1 MDLRAL
7 MSFVTVCRLGN
18 ITRAPEALYIS
29 QPALPRQLQELEQEL
44 GCQLLVRSTRSLSLT
59 ENGYL
64 FMLRAQEILDLAKQA
79 KNELSENGDILHGVI
94 RVGIVESK
102 IMDYFAD
109 AVVQFN
115 KKYPHVQFEVYSA
128 DGDDLKRNLDEN
140 KLDMALLIEPVE
152 SAKYTKI
159 PIEVTEKW
167 GLVIRKEE
175 VSPKKKTLSY
185 EEIIER
191 TLILPRRYIIL
202 SEISSW
208 FKVPESKFKVIAY
221 HNLASNAL
229 IMVEK
234 GLGSLLCIEGSFTNR
249 PREGLRFLPLSPER
263 TTSHVA
269 VRKKNRKL
277 SKPCEIFW
285 ADIEQYFPVRK

>member
-1 MDLRAL
+1 MDLRVL

-18 ITRAPEALYIS
+18 ITRAAEALYIS
-29 QPALPRQLQELEQEL
+29 QPALTRQIQELEQEL

-167 GLVIRKEE
+167 GLVIREEE

-202 SEISSW
+202 SEISNW

>member
-1 MDLRAL
+1 

-18 ITRAPEALYIS
+18 ITRAAEALYIS
-29 QPALPRQLQELEQEL
+29 QSALTRQIQELEQEL

-102 IMDYFAD
+102 IKDYFAD

-152 SAKYTKI
+152 SAEYTKI

-167 GLVIRKEE
+167 GLVIREEE

>member
-1 MDLRAL
+1 

-18 ITRAPEALYIS
+18 ITRAAEALYIS
-29 QPALPRQLQELEQEL
+29 QPALTRQIQELEQEL
-44 GCQLLVRSTRSLSLT
+44 GCQLLRSTRSLSLT

>member
-1 MDLRAL
+1 

-18 ITRAPEALYIS
+18 ITRAAEALYIS
-29 QPALPRQLQELEQEL
+29 QPALTRQIQELEQEL

-167 GLVIRKEE
+167 GLVIREEE

-285 ADIEQYFPVRK
+285 ADIPEFDT

>member
-18 ITRAPEALYIS
+18 ITRAAEALYIS
-29 QPALPRQLQELEQEL
+29 QPALTRQIQELEQEL

-128 DGDDLKRNLDEN
+128 DLKRNLDEN

-167 GLVIRKEE
+167 GLVIREEE

>member
-1 MDLRAL
+1 MDLRVL

-18 ITRAPEALYIS
+18 ITRAAEALYIS
-29 QPALPRQLQELEQEL
+29 QPALTRQIQELEQEL
-44 GCQLLVRSTRSLSLT
+44 GCKLLVRSTRSLSLT

-64 FMLRAQEILDLAKQA
+64 FLLRAQEILDLAKQA
-79 KNELSENGDILHGVI
+79 KAELSENGDILHGVV

-128 DGDDLKRNLDEN
+128 DGDDLKH

-159 PIEVTEKW
+159 PIDVIEKW
-167 GLVIRKEE
+167 GLVIRSKE

-191 TLILPRRYIIL
+191 TLILPRRYIVL

-229 IMVEK
+229 TMVEK
-234 GLGSLLCIEGSFTNR
+234 GLGSLLCIEGSYTNR
-249 PREGLRFLPLSPER
+249 PRAGLRFLPLSPER

-285 ADIEQYFPVRK
+285 SDIEQYFPVQK

>member
-1 MDLRAL
+1 

-18 ITRAPEALYIS
+18 ITRAAEALYIS
-29 QPALPRQLQELEQEL
+29 QSALTRQIQELEQEL

-152 SAKYTKI
+152 SAEYTKI

-167 GLVIRKEE
+167 GLVIREEE

>member
-18 ITRAPEALYIS
+18 ITRAAEALYIS
-29 QPALPRQLQELEQEL
+29 QPALTRQIQELEQEL

-59 ENGYL
+59 EHGYL
-64 FMLRAQEILDLAKQA
+64 FMLRAQELLDLAKQA

-249 PREGLRFLPLSPER
+249 PREGLRSLPLSPER

>member
-18 ITRAPEALYIS
+18 ITRAAEALYIS
-29 QPALPRQLQELEQEL
+29 QPALTRQMQEL

-167 GLVIRKEE
+167 GLVIREEE

>member
-18 ITRAPEALYIS
+18 ITRAAEALYIS
-29 QPALPRQLQELEQEL
+29 QPALTRQIQELEQEL

-79 KNELSENGDILHGVI
+79 KNEVSENGDILHGVI

-167 GLVIRKEE
+167 GLVIREEE

>member
-18 ITRAPEALYIS
+18 ITRAAEALYIS
-29 QPALPRQLQELEQEL
+29 QPALTRQIKALEQEL

>member
-1 MDLRAL
+1 MDLRVL

-18 ITRAPEALYIS
+18 ITRAAEALYIS
-29 QPALPRQLQELEQEL
+29 QPALTRQIQELEQEL

-79 KNELSENGDILHGVI
+79 KNELSENGDVLHGVV
-94 RVGIVESK
+94 RVGIVESS
-102 IMDYFAD
+102 IMDYFAE
-109 AVVQFN
+109 AAVQFN

-152 SAKYTKI
+152 SAKYTKV
-159 PIEVTEKW
+159 PLNVVEKW
-167 GLVIRKEE
+167 GVVVRNED
-175 VSPKKKTLSY
+175 VSPKKKSLSY

-191 TLILPRRYIIL
+191 NVILPRRYIVL

-221 HNLASNAL
+221 HNLASNAMT
-229 IMVEK
+229 MVEK
-234 GLGSLLCIEGSFTNR
+234 GLGFLLCIEGSFTNR
-249 PREGLRFLPLSPER
+249 PKEGLRFLPLTPER

-285 ADIEQYFPVRK
+285 SDLEQYFPVQK

>member
-1 MDLRAL
+1 

-18 ITRAPEALYIS
+18 ITRAAEALYIS
-29 QPALPRQLQELEQEL
+29 QPALTRQIQELEQEL

-140 KLDMALLIEPVE
+140 KLDMALLIELVE

-167 GLVIRKEE
+167 GLVIREEE

-263 TTSHVA
+263 TISHVA

>member
-18 ITRAPEALYIS
+18 ITRAAEALYIS
-29 QPALPRQLQELEQEL
+29 QPALTRQIQELEQEL
-44 GCQLLVRSTRSLSLT
+44 GCQLLVRSTRSLSHT
-59 ENGYL
+59 DNGYL

-167 GLVIRKEE
+167 GLVIREEE

>member
-1 MDLRAL
+1 

-18 ITRAPEALYIS
+18 ITRAAEALYIS
-29 QPALPRQLQELEQEL
+29 QPALTRQIQELEQEL

-102 IMDYFAD
+102 IIDYFAD

-167 GLVIRKEE
+167 GLVIREEE

-191 TLILPRRYIIL
+191 TLILPRRYIVL

-277 SKPCEIFW
+277 SKPCKFSGRILNSIFLS
-285 ADIEQYFPVRK
+285 ANN

>member
-18 ITRAPEALYIS
+18 ITRAAEALYIS
-29 QPALPRQLQELEQEL
+29 QPALTRQIQELEQE
-44 GCQLLVRSTRSLSLT
+44 LLVRSTRSLSLT

-167 GLVIRKEE
+167 GLVIREEE

-191 TLILPRRYIIL
+191 TLILPRRYIVL

>member
-1 MDLRAL
+1 

-18 ITRAPEALYIS
+18 ITRAAEVLYIS
-29 QPALPRQLQELEQEL
+29 QPALTRQIQELEQEL

-159 PIEVTEKW
+159 SIEVTEKW
-167 GLVIRKEE
+167 GLVIREEE

>member
-18 ITRAPEALYIS
+18 ITRAAEALYIS
-29 QPALPRQLQELEQEL
+29 QPALTRQIQELEQEL

-128 DGDDLKRNLDEN
+128 AGADLKRNLDEN
-140 KLDMALLIEPVE
+140 NLDMALLIEQVE

-167 GLVIRKEE
+167 GLVIREEE

>member
-18 ITRAPEALYIS
+18 ITRAAEALYIS
-29 QPALPRQLQELEQEL
+29 QPALTRQIQELEQEL

-167 GLVIRKEE
+167 GLVIREEE

-191 TLILPRRYIIL
+191 TLILPRRCIIL

>member
-1 MDLRAL
+1 

-18 ITRAPEALYIS
+18 ITRAAEALYIS
-29 QPALPRQLQELEQEL
+29 QPALTRQIQELEQEL

-128 DGDDLKRNLDEN
+128 DGDDLKLNLDEN

-167 GLVIRKEE
+167 GLVIREEE

-285 ADIEQYFPVRK
+285 ADIEQYFSVRK

>member
-18 ITRAPEALYIS
+18 ITRAAEALYIS
-29 QPALPRQLQELEQEL
+29 QPALTRQIQELEQEL

-167 GLVIRKEE
+167 GLVIREEE

-221 HNLASNAL
+221 HKKVSALCSVLREVLRTALGKVFASFR
-229 IMVEK
+229 
-234 GLGSLLCIEGSFTNR
+234 SLPKERLLMWPFARKTASSPNPAKFSGRILNSI
-249 PREGLRFLPLSPER
+249 FLSANNSGPS
-263 TTSHVA
+263 
-269 VRKKNRKL
+269 
-277 SKPCEIFW
+277 IF
-285 ADIEQYFPVRK
+285 AQA

>member
-1 MDLRAL
+1 MPWC
-7 MSFVTVCRLGN
+7 SS
-18 ITRAPEALYIS
+18 I
-29 QPALPRQLQELEQEL
+29 
-44 GCQLLVRSTRSLSLT
+44 
-59 ENGYL
+59 
-64 FMLRAQEILDLAKQA
+64 
-79 KNELSENGDILHGVI
+79 KNN
-94 RVGIVESK
+94 
-102 IMDYFAD
+102 
-109 AVVQFN
+109 
-115 KKYPHVQFEVYSA
+115 PHVQFEVYSA

-167 GLVIRKEE
+167 GLVIREEE

>member
-1 MDLRAL
+1 M
-7 MSFVTVCRLGN
+7 
-18 ITRAPEALYIS
+18 
-29 QPALPRQLQELEQEL
+29 
-44 GCQLLVRSTRSLSLT
+44 SLT

-140 KLDMALLIEPVE
+140 KLDIALLIEPVE

-167 GLVIRKEE
+167 GLVIREEE

-208 FKVPESKFKVIAY
+208 FKVPESKFKVISY

>member
-18 ITRAPEALYIS
+18 ITRAAEALYIS
-29 QPALPRQLQELEQEL
+29 QPALTRQIQELEQEL

-59 ENGYL
+59 DNGYL

-167 GLVIRKEE
+167 GLVIREEE

-234 GLGSLLCIEGSFTNR
+234 GLGSLLWIEGSFTNR
-249 PREGLRFLPLSPER
+249 PWEGLRFLPLSPER

>member
-18 ITRAPEALYIS
+18 ITRAAEALYIS
-29 QPALPRQLQELEQEL
+29 QPALTRQIQELEQEL

-102 IMDYFAD
+102 IMDYFAN

-167 GLVIRKEE
+167 GLVIREEE

-221 HNLASNAL
+221 HNLASSAL

>member
-1 MDLRAL
+1 

-18 ITRAPEALYIS
+18 ITRAAEALYIS
-29 QPALPRQLQELEQEL
+29 QPALTRQIQELEQEL

-59 ENGYL
+59 ENVYL
-64 FMLRAQEILDLAKQA
+64 FMLRAQEILELAKQA

>member
-1 MDLRAL
+1 
-7 MSFVTVCRLGN
+7 
-18 ITRAPEALYIS
+18 
-29 QPALPRQLQELEQEL
+29 
-44 GCQLLVRSTRSLSLT
+44 LSLT

-167 GLVIRKEE
+167 GLVIREEE
-175 VSPKKKTLSY
+175 VSPKKENAELRRNYRENADSSQTL
-185 EEIIER
+185 
-191 TLILPRRYIIL
+191 
-202 SEISSW
+202 
-208 FKVPESKFKVIAY
+208 
-221 HNLASNAL
+221 HH
-229 IMVEK
+229 
-234 GLGSLLCIEGSFTNR
+234 SFRNQQLVQST
-249 PREGLRFLPLSPER
+249 G
-263 TTSHVA
+263 
-269 VRKKNRKL
+269 
-277 SKPCEIFW
+277 
-285 ADIEQYFPVRK
+285 EQI

>member
-1 MDLRAL
+1 

-18 ITRAPEALYIS
+18 ITRAAEALYIS
-29 QPALPRQLQELEQEL
+29 QPALTRQIQELEQEL

-167 GLVIRKEE
+167 GLVIREEE

-191 TLILPRRYIIL
+191 TLILPRRYIVL

-277 SKPCEIFW
+277 SKPCKFSGRILNSIFLS
-285 ADIEQYFPVRK
+285 ANN